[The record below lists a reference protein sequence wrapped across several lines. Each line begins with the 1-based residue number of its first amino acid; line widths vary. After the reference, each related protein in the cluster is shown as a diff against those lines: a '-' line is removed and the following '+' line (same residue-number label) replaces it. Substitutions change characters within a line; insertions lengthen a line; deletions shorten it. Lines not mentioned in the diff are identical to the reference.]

1 MKLLQR
7 KAAEPPPPAQG
18 ATRLQPETAPRKRSG
33 NLRLGVAAGLTIGL
47 FAALVLWLEGQRDAP
62 APAAQPGP
70 AAEQKASAPQKP
82 PPPRFDFYQ
91 QLTQGGSELSP
102 ETAAATAAPAQ
113 PAAKPQTAS
122 PAASASRPAPS
133 TAPVPAPSPAPAA
146 VKPAV
151 ATAAAPVAS
160 VPAAAAVPAAKAAA
174 ESAEL
179 SQVLQAL
186 QPAQPRILLQAG
198 SWSTPERAAAV
209 RDQLAASGL
218 NAAVTTAVVGS
229 KTWYRVQVGPY
240 SDRSQIDAVSQQL
253 RAAGFTPLSLR
264 ADR

>member
-47 FAALVLWLEGQRDAP
+47 FAALVLWLEGQRDEP
-62 APAAQPGP
+62 APVAQPAP

-91 QLTQGGSELSP
+91 LTQGNSEALSGQAVP
-102 ETAAATAAPAQ
+102 AAEPAATQ
-113 PAAKPQTAS
+113 PVP
-122 PAASASRPAPS
+122 ASRPAPAEQKP
-133 TAPVPAPSPAPAA
+133 APVASVAAPAPAA
-146 VKPAV
+146 VPAPAPAPAPTAV
-151 ATAAAPVAS
+151 APAPRVA
-160 VPAAAAVPAAKAAA
+160 V
-174 ESAEL
+174 ESTGL
-179 SQVLQAL
+179 SQAL